1 MLIATGIELRPRG
14 EGGAEMMWT
23 AAPWWHWLGM
33 ASFWLVILLT
43 AIWAASRLFPGG
55 PTAGPDARE
64 LLDQRLARG
73 ELGIEEY
80 RRLRDELFVPGG
92 QEPRA

>member
-1 MLIATGIELRPRG
+1 
-14 EGGAEMMWT
+14 MMWT

-43 AIWAASRLFPGG
+43 AIWAASRLFPQE
-55 PTAGPDARE
+55 PAARPDARE

-80 RRLRDELFVPGG
+80 RRLRDELLVPGG